1 MSFLHPTP
9 TEEAFITAAASGNL
23 TLVERFAYPERSG
36 SNRRPVRTSIADR
49 GTGRNALIAASR
61 NGRLEMVEYLVSV
74 LNCNVDIR
82 DAAGMTAVAHTV
94 LVNSYGCCETLSLTG
109 GADVNIR
116 DLTGKAPL
124 HHAARRDGPS
134 ATAFI
139 ELIIGAGA
147 FLDLKDCSHGWTPYV
162 HRAASSGVICVLF
175 IFIAW

>member
-74 LNCNVDIR
+74 LNCNVCLQEELRREGSERIIVE
-82 DAAGMTAVAHTV
+82 AV
-94 LVNSYGCCETLSLTG
+94 
-109 GADVNIR
+109 
-116 DLTGKAPL
+116 PL
-124 HHAARRDGPS
+124 KFA
-134 ATAFI
+134 I
-139 ELIIGAGA
+139 
-147 FLDLKDCSHGWTPYV
+147 V
-162 HRAASSGVICVLF
+162 
-175 IFIAW
+175 